1 MYSLFNLVDWFKY
14 LFVYRL
20 PTYILNLSYV
30 SWIVNNFKSI
40 DWCLHPT
47 THPFD
52 DDTLVD
58 TDEFSDLDI
67 YDYHNYLLVVRS
79 PVKSIVAFIR
89 YLRIANTSFTER
101 SFDQFYNRYSGKIYH
116 ERINMLL
123 TSFMLDEQGAYLNDT
138 EVTIKILLYQTTK
151 LEALI
156 LVKEEESSEQV
167 YKDDG
172 IALCKCLLDLSLS
185 LITLLRYAANKQRI
199 RYSDIGKSI

>member
-20 PTYILNLSYV
+20 PTYILNLNYV
-30 SWIVNNFKSI
+30 SLVVNNFKSI

-47 THPFD
+47 TRPFD

-58 TDEFSDLDI
+58 TDEFSDLEI
-67 YDYHNYLLVVRS
+67 YDYRNYLLVVSS
-79 PVKSIVAFIR
+79 PVKSIVTFIR

-116 ERINMLL
+116 ERINMSL

-185 LITLLRYAANKQRI
+185 LITLLRYAANKQHI
-199 RYSDIGKSI
+199 RYSDIGN

>member
-14 LFVYRL
+14 LFVCTL

-40 DWCLHPT
+40 DWCLYPT

-58 TDEFSDLDI
+58 TDEFSDLEI
-67 YDYHNYLLVVRS
+67 YDYHNYLLTIRL
-79 PVKSIVAFIR
+79 PVKSIVTFIR
-89 YLRIANTSFTER
+89 YLKIANTSFTER
-101 SFDQFYNRYSGKIYH
+101 SFDRFYNRYSGSIYH
-116 ERINMLL
+116 ERLNLSL
-123 TSFMLDEQGAYLNDT
+123 VSFMLDEQGDYLNNT
-138 EVTIKILLYQTTK
+138 EITIKILLYQTTK

-156 LVKEEESSEQV
+156 LVREEESSEQV

-199 RYSDIGKSI
+199 RYSDIGNSI